1 LANLTESV
9 TNFTDGTFSNLTES
23 LNMTELLHNATDI
36 VNKTEFLAN
45 TTSKIEE
52 LMPNMT
58 EALIDMES

>member
-1 LANLTESV
+1 
-9 TNFTDGTFSNLTES
+9 
-23 LNMTELLHNATDI
+23 MTELLHNATDI
-36 VNKTEFLAN
+36 VNKTELLAN